1 MSTPSPNEPKI
12 VSHNIPII
20 EVYQV
25 TDDELSRMEEAATN
39 VGNEFAIML
48 VAISITITLLISLM
62 QGKFEPDVEIFFIV
76 AVVIST
82 LTAIIMGIQWYRHR
96 SSVSKIISQIRSR
109 RTEPNT

>member
-1 MSTPSPNEPKI
+1 MSTPSPNEPKF
-12 VSHNIPII
+12 VSHNIPRI

-48 VAISITITLLISLM
+48 AAISITITLLISLM
-62 QGKFEPDVEIFFIV
+62 QGNFEPDVEIFFIA

-82 LTAIIMGIQWYRHR
+82 SAAIIMGIQWYRHR
-96 SSVSKIISQIRSR
+96 SSVSKIISKIRSR
-109 RTEPNT
+109 RTEPDT

>member
-1 MSTPSPNEPKI
+1 MSNHHQTKI

-48 VAISITITLLISLM
+48 AAISITISFLISLM
-62 QGKFEPDVEIFFIV
+62 QGKFEPDVEIFFKV
-76 AVVIST
+76 AVVISA
-82 LTAIIMGIQWYRHR
+82 LAAIIMGIQWYRHR
-96 SSVSKIISQIRSR
+96 SSVSKIFSKIRSR
-109 RTEPNT
+109 RTEPDT

>member
-48 VAISITITLLISLM
+48 AAISITITLLISLM
-62 QGKFEPDVEIFFIV
+62 QGKFEPDVEDILQSSGSHFNVPQPFSWV
-76 AVVIST
+76 YS
-82 LTAIIMGIQWYRHR
+82 GIDTVPLYQR
-96 SSVSKIISQIRSR
+96 
-109 RTEPNT
+109 